1 MSVAEPLIQDDVG
14 AHPDSPRRARRHND
28 NQGAERGDNTSKMN
42 QFMEQF
48 LPVGSPAAKR
58 DRGLLLAV
66 AMTTV
71 VLGLQYNHTLLAV
84 SAGVVAALDLQVLI
98 LWSFFVGSVLNT
110 RQLHAVVYST
120 PFLAPR
126 HRHLLIMFSVTLMD
140 LPSRPLRS
148 RAQPSFTY
156 QPNLATLQNS
166 FFSSLLNYFTPTSF
180 LLGLTSPLVQHLVF
194 LKSTPV
200 HVRSHF

>member
-140 LPSRPLRS
+140 LPSPPPVPRTAILHISTKS
-148 RAQPSFTY
+148 RNPPEFLFFLPPKLLHPHLFPTWSYVSPS
-156 QPNLATLQNS
+156 ATPR
-166 FFSSLLNYFTPTSF
+166 FP
-180 LLGLTSPLVQHLVF
+180 
-194 LKSTPV
+194 
-200 HVRSHF
+200 